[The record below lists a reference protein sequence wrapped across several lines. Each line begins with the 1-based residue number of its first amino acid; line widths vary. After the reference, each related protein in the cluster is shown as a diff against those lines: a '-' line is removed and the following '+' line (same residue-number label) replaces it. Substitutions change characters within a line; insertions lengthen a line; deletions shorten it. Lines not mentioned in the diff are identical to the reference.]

1 MSEISRGLKLLAKE
15 FNVTVI
21 ALSQLSRESE
31 KRQGKSPQ
39 LSDLRDSGS
48 IEQDADVVMLL
59 NQLEDK
65 FKLKVAKNRHG
76 YTGVIDLYFDGATVK
91 FKDQY
96 GKL

>member
-1 MSEISRGLKLLAKE
+1 MLC
-15 FNVTVI
+15 
-21 ALSQLSRESE
+21 LSQLSRESE
-31 KRQGKSPQ
+31 KRQGKTPQ

-59 NQLEDK
+59 NRSGDK
-65 FKLKVAKNRHG
+65 SKLDIAKNRHG
-76 YTGVIDLYFDGATVK
+76 HSGVIDLYFEGSTVK